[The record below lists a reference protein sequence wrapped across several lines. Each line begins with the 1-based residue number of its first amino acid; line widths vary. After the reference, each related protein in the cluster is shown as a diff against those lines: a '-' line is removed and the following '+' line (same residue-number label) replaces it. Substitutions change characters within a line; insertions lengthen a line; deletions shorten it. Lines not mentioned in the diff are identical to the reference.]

1 MRLAQLPLQRDG
13 GMEPLTQSCTP
24 SPAHSPVPLQQHLSP
39 PAPGTQAWLLADSSS
54 PGPATGSP
62 ELCETTCKHQRLDPH
77 RSRLHPLQDQHRE
90 VSWSSGGC
98 RTDPPLVPPMRNQ
111 PCPHPPW
118 EPTPPLVLQGSLGRG
133 KGRHSHQSTAQGI
146 PDTTKQKAAGTIAQK
161 QFSLEMGWH
170 RRH

>member
-1 MRLAQLPLQRDG
+1 
-13 GMEPLTQSCTP
+13 MEPLTQSCTP

-39 PAPGTQAWLLADSSS
+39 PASGTQAWLLADSTS

-62 ELCETTCKHQRLDPH
+62 ELCETTCEHQRLDPH

-111 PCPHPPW
+111 PCPHPHLGAH
-118 EPTPPLVLQGSLGRG
+118 PTPGAPGQPGER
-133 KGRHSHQSTAQGI
+133 KGQAQPSIHCTGV
-146 PDTTKQKAAGTIAQK
+146 
-161 QFSLEMGWH
+161 S
-170 RRH
+170 